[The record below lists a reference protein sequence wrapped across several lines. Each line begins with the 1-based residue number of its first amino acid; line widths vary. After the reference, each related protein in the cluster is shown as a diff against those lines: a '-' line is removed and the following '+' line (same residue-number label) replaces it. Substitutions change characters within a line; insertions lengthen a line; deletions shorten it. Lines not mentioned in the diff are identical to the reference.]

1 MVPILAGSMP
11 AAAMLAASLPAV
23 GCHWPRQSPKSTMI
37 SRSPTFR
44 TTTVS
49 GIDTKS
55 VVSPALASASLV
67 SSTEAFLMKA
77 GSCGFSQMPS

>member
-1 MVPILAGSMP
+1 
-11 AAAMLAASLPAV
+11 MLAASLPAV
-23 GCHWPRQSPKSTMI
+23 GCHCPAPEPESTMI
-37 SRSPTFR
+37 NRSPTFS

-55 VVSPALASASLV
+55 VVNPALARASLV

>member
-1 MVPILAGSMP
+1 
-11 AAAMLAASLPAV
+11 
-23 GCHWPRQSPKSTMI
+23 MI
-37 SRSPTFR
+37 SLSPTFR

-49 GIDTKS
+49 GIDTNS
-55 VVSPALASASLV
+55 VDSPALPSAALV